1 MVAQRKKRYRVTEVL
16 REKIQVDVEEGD
28 IVFET
33 VEEILAPSIKTRRDA
48 GANPEYSS
56 GSR

>member
-33 VEEILAPSIKTRRDA
+33 VEEILAPSIKTKHD
-48 GANPEYSS
+48 PEYSS